1 MKNQL
6 KNKQKKITAAKKTLS
21 AQPIFPNYFSQVV
34 YLFLYQQPKQART
47 IYVIEMLFVMCHL
60 SVTAIVF
67 FELVKSTS
75 FSILFTFRISAMI
88 ILLMFMNFSLD
99 LNTYNIN
106 ISRIVGHAWLIK
118 ILLFLKMESFLMESR
133 TQKCQ

>member
-1 MKNQL
+1 
-6 KNKQKKITAAKKTLS
+6 
-21 AQPIFPNYFSQVV
+21 
-34 YLFLYQQPKQART
+34 
-47 IYVIEMLFVMCHL
+47 MLFVMCHF

-67 FELVKSTS
+67 FELVKSIS

-106 ISRIVGHAWLIK
+106 ISRIVGYAWLIK
-118 ILLFLKMESFLMESR
+118 ILLFLKME
-133 TQKCQ
+133 